1 MSQLRDHNLERA
13 GDEEQA
19 DPNLRILLI
28 DDHPLFLDAMQ
39 MTLADAFPGHG
50 IRVAYRLSAAL
61 DLIEAGAKFDLLVL
75 DLNLPDVKGVD
86 GLIRVKS
93 AVGATPVVVVSS
105 LSEQPVIDA
114 VLAAG
119 AIGFVPKHSSREQI
133 VAAIGTVL
141 RKGVLDSGSPA
152 PCTPDPDEA
161 DSVIERMKSLTP
173 QQGTILHMICLG
185 KMNKQ
190 IAFELDIAETT
201 VKAHVTAIL
210 RKMKAHSRTHAVSLA
225 QKVRFDTILP
235 ES

>member
-1 MSQLRDHNLERA
+1 MGRADGQMSQGEGLEREVTGQ
-13 GDEEQA
+13 GDA
-19 DPNLRILLI
+19 RILLV

-39 MTLADAFPGHG
+39 MTLAEAFPGHR
-50 IRVAYRLSAAL
+50 IRVAHRLSAAL
-61 DLIEAGAKFDLLVL
+61 AMIAEGARHDLVVL
-75 DLNLPDVKGVD
+75 DLNLPDVQGVD

-105 LSEQPVIDA
+105 LSDAPVIDA

-133 VAAIGTVL
+133 VAAIGAVL
-141 RKGVLDSGSPA
+141 SSGVLDGAPPRPA
-152 PCTPDPDEA
+152 PE
-161 DSVIERMKSLTP
+161 DSDLDTVIERLKSLTP
-173 QQGTILHMICLG
+173 QQGTILHMICQG
-185 KMNKQ
+185 RMNKQ

-225 QKVRFDTILP
+225 QSVRFDTIMP
-235 ES
+235 H